1 MKKLITNITPFIL
14 AGLLSSNGHGIEE
27 KYEAL
32 NNEIKQLIEAGEL
45 KQAYLLSKEHADNS
59 DIIAIQYAKFL
70 FIMGKQDE
78 GQKIFD
84 ELKSSKQ
91 ISKVQKQNID
101 KFMRINEHRSDQV
114 CEKGSILKAGK
125 CVQEESLF
133 NRMGLMLDYKLGTDS
148 NVFLDNEEIL
158 SASNNV
164 KSDEYQK
171 VRLSTWWKADKETSF
186 WLQPKYDIY
195 KFDYFS
201 SSSGIFDQTVHS
213 IALNTGGEIN
223 SKLSWQVPLGYR
235 NVLLDNTAYTEQYA
249 IRPRLNIKS
258 HGLLHQI
265 ELGLKDRQYSQDS
278 EKDRS
283 GNMITTTYGVRHHK
297 GIRTYWGKI
306 ANENYRGPDDRSD
319 AYSRQSLSLKY
330 RQRLNALKAYK
341 TYAKFSYRAAYSE
354 YKDVDGTLLGLFGSS
369 YNKLRKDFR
378 QTVSLSLTAS
388 QKKWQISSSVN
399 YQDRD
404 SNLPLYKYNRFTTE
418 VGFNY
423 KF

>member
-1 MKKLITNITPFIL
+1 MKKMITTLAPFIL
-14 AGLLSSNGHGIEE
+14 TGLLSSNGHSSEG
-27 KYEAL
+27 KYELL

-45 KQAYLLSKEHADNS
+45 KQAYLLSKEHAEKS

-101 KFMRINEHRSDQV
+101 KFMRINEHRTEIS
-114 CEKGSILKAGK
+114 CEDGSTLKSGQCIK
-125 CVQEESLF
+125 DVSLIS
-133 NRMGLMLDYKLGTDS
+133 RVGLMLDYKLGTDS

-158 SASNNV
+158 SANNNV

-171 VRLSTWWKADKETSF
+171 ARLSAWWRADKETSF

-213 IALNTGGEIN
+213 ISLGTGGEIN

-235 NVLLDNTAYTEQYA
+235 NVLLDNTGYTEQYS
-249 IRPRLNIKS
+249 IRPRLNIKV
-258 HGLLHQI
+258 HGLIHHV
-265 ELGLKDRQYSQDS
+265 EMGFKDRQYSQES
-278 EKDRS
+278 ERDRS
-283 GNMITTTYGVRHHK
+283 GNMITTVYGLRYREGKH
-297 GIRTYWGKI
+297 TYWAKV

-319 AYSRQSLSLKY
+319 AYSRQSMSVKY

-378 QTVSLSLTAS
+378 QTMSLSFTAS
-388 QKKWQISSSVN
+388 QKNWQISSSVN

-404 SNLPLYKYNRFTTE
+404 SNLPLYQYNRFTTE